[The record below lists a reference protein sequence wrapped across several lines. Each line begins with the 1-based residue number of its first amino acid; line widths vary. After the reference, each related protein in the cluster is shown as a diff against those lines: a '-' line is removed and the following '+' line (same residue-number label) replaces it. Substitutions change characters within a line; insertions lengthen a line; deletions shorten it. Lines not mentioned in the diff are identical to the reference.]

1 MVNESEIKKERE
13 GIVMKLYQRPE
24 SELFAVRMNEDVIRT
39 SVSVSSGYTSDDSVD
54 RAISDLLL

>member
-1 MVNESEIKKERE
+1 
-13 GIVMKLYQRPE
+13 MKLYQRPE

-54 RAISDLLL
+54 RTVGDLLL